1 MGPMA
6 RPAEGGEPRNTIKT
20 AAGDRNTPMTPRP
33 ALIWFRQDLRLSDN
47 PALAAARKTG
57 APVIPFF
64 ILDEDAP
71 HPPGGASR
79 WWLHHSLA
87 ALSGDL
93 EKLGARLILRRGK
106 TEEIVP
112 ALAEDTD
119 AASIFWNRRYFPA
132 HVETDKALKSR
143 LKDAGLEVGT
153 FNGALLREPWEL
165 KTGSG
170 GTYRVFTPFWKALKE
185 AGPARADLEA
195 RPRVMETVKTTL
207 KSDALDDW
215 DLLPE
220 KPNWAEGFEPA
231 WTPGEAGARRRLNDF
246 LNDAINSYKDGR
258 DRPDKDY
265 TSRLSPHLAFGEI
278 SPLQIWQ
285 ATQAK
290 MSEGDVSD
298 SAGSKFLSEVAWR
311 EFSYT
316 LLFSNENLPEKP
328 LREEFAD
335 YPWRTDKKAMKAWR
349 KGLTGYPIVD
359 AGMRQLW
366 TTGWMHNRARM
377 IVASCLIKDLRSR
390 WQDGE
395 AWFWDTLV
403 DADLANNAASW
414 QWVAGCGAD
423 AAPYFRIFNPVTQ
436 GEKFDPDGD
445 YVREFVPELKNM
457 PAKHI
462 HAPWKAPDS
471 VLDKAGVKLGE
482 SYPHPIVD
490 HAAARK
496 HALEGYEKIK
506 RA

>member
-1 MGPMA
+1 MS
-6 RPAEGGEPRNTIKT
+6 
-20 AAGDRNTPMTPRP
+20 PRP
-33 ALIWFRQDLRLSDN
+33 ALLWFRQDLRLGDN
-47 PALAAARKTG
+47 PALAAARRTG
-57 APVIPFF
+57 APVIPVF
-64 ILDEDAP
+64 IFDETLA
-71 HPPGGASR
+71 HPPGAASR

-87 ALSGDL
+87 ALSADL
-93 EKLGARLILRRGK
+93 EKLGAGLVLRRGPAARV
-106 TEEIVP
+106 IP
-112 ALAEDTD
+112 ALVEETG
-119 AASIFWNRRYFPA
+119 AAHVFWNRRYFPDHIEA
-132 HVETDKALKSR
+132 DKRLKSS
-143 LKDAGLEVGT
+143 LTEAGVKVET
-153 FNGALLREPWEL
+153 FNGSLLREPWEL

-170 GTYRVFTPFWKALKE
+170 GAYRVFTPFWKALKA
-185 AGPARADLEA
+185 AGPARAEAQA
-195 RPRVMETVKTTL
+195 RPRVLETAGAKIQSDTL
-207 KSDALDDW
+207 GDW
-215 DLLPE
+215 GLLPQ
-220 KPNWAEGFEPA
+220 KPDWAREFAAA
-231 WTPGEAGARRRLNDF
+231 WTPGEAGARQRLSEF
-246 LNDAINSYKDGR
+246 LNNAVHDYTDGR

-278 SPLQIWQ
+278 SPLQVWQ
-285 ATQAK
+285 TTQAK
-290 MSEGDVSD
+290 MSEGAVSD
-298 SAGSKFLSEVAWR
+298 DAGHKFLSELAWR
-311 EFSYT
+311 EFSYS
-316 LLFSNENLPEKP
+316 LIFNNEKLPEAP

-335 YPWRTDKKAMKAWR
+335 YPWRDDRKALEAWR

-366 TTGWMHNRARM
+366 RTGWMHNRVRM
-377 IVASCLIKDLRSR
+377 IVASFLIKDLLIR

-436 GEKFDPDGD
+436 GEKFDPEGD
-445 YVREFVPELKNM
+445 YVREFVPELRNL

-462 HAPWKAPDS
+462 HAPWKAPED

-496 HALEGYEKIK
+496 RALDGYGTIK